1 MKMHNLD
8 RLFIMSFHEVYLLDC
23 LISYYQTSIPM
34 GNNQTLGGNKSFHCH
49 SPFMDV
55 HEL

>member
-34 GNNQTLGGNKSFHCH
+34 GNNGNKSFHCH

>member
-23 LISYYQTSIPM
+23 LTSYYQTSIPM
-34 GNNQTLGGNKSFHCH
+34 GNNQTRRQ
-49 SPFMDV
+49 
-55 HEL
+55 